1 MDKVFNFWIWNDLSL
16 LTYQTHKQMWLYH
29 VKTASILEFSFYSY
43 SWSAILEQ
51 NIRKFIL
58 IEKCWSFIPSKMRNH
73 IWKKSHFLMILMKLK
88 QLCFHIYVIEDLF
101 QYTSENNKKSHY
113 SFVLILRLNK
123 TIRYVHTKQQIT
135 ELA

>member
-1 MDKVFNFWIWNDLSL
+1 
-16 LTYQTHKQMWLYH
+16 
-29 VKTASILEFSFYSY
+29 
-43 SWSAILEQ
+43 
-51 NIRKFIL
+51 
-58 IEKCWSFIPSKMRNH
+58 
-73 IWKKSHFLMILMKLK
+73 MILMKLK